1 MSDDSDVFCILNVYV
16 VGILSMKS
24 SVLTVTTVFYNKLKS
39 AYLPLIVSIGVII
52 TVAVEPTS
60 TDSLFK

>member
-1 MSDDSDVFCILNVYV
+1 MSDDSDVFCILKVYV
-16 VGILSMKS
+16 VGILSIKS
-24 SVLTVTTVFYNKLKS
+24 SVLTVTTVFCNKLKS